1 MMQHIDRHVRIQIR
15 GTLKMRSRRPSRV
28 LALSR
33 AFIRRRASRLEDS
46 ARCLPA
52 LSPSHTRPD
61 SFATLERARQCSHTA
76 LEPAPRVTLR
86 ARERER
92 QEPSTNSSLS
102 SFALTRPLA
111 QAPWRAPLT
120 YRAALP
126 SSLGASP
133 YDTMGKPP
141 AQRSARARARIAP
154 LSARARARRKHS
166 VELLRIGP
174 F

>member
-1 MMQHIDRHVRIQIR
+1 MQHIDRHVRIQIR

-46 ARCLPA
+46 APCLPA

-61 SFATLERARQCSHTA
+61 SFATLERARHCSHTA

-92 QEPSTNSSLS
+92 AIHQLVSL

-141 AQRSARARARIAP
+141 AQRSARARACIAP
-154 LSARARARRKHS
+154 LSARARARRKDS